1 MTPLLVG
8 SCLRIAPAFIAE
20 AQETG
25 GQLFF
30 LARDQA
36 GLTFSLIQPQ
46 LKGNLV
52 PVLSTSGA
60 LASGG
65 SATVAVPVDS
75 TVESVTF
82 SVSIDAKGAIN
93 VLRPPGTTV
102 SPGDSAATITE
113 LSSGRVVTRAPP
125 RTGNWQRPIGGAGTN
140 S

>member
-46 LKGNLV
+46 LKGNLA

-82 SVSIDAKGAIN
+82 SESIDVIGPLN
-93 VLRPPGTTV
+93 VLRPSATTV
-102 SPGDSAATITE
+102 SPGDSGVTITE
-113 LSSGRVVTRAPP
+113 LRSRSVDA
-125 RTGNWQRPIGGAGTN
+125 
-140 S
+140 